1 MLRDFEKI
9 NQFQIPTHYIEVEVT
24 EHMLGDR
31 GSEYVIRALN
41 KLKQHGVR
49 IALDDF
55 GTGFS
60 SLTHI
65 RDYPIDSLKVDCSF
79 IQKMQHDP
87 SIYAIVQAIGFTRS
101 KFITWAY
108 RRRNRN
114 SRTRR
119 TASTIWL

>member
-1 MLRDFEKI
+1 
-9 NQFQIPTHYIEVEVT
+9 
-24 EHMLGDR
+24 MLGDR

-65 RDYPIDSLKVDCSF
+65 RDYPIDCLKLIVALYKRCNMIHPF
-79 IQKMQHDP
+79 MQLFR
-87 SIYAIVQAIGFTRS
+87 QL
-101 KFITWAY
+101 AY
-108 RRRNRN
+108 LLQI
-114 SRTRR
+114 SH
-119 TASTIWL
+119 SD

>member
-1 MLRDFEKI
+1 MSCTEKKI
-9 NQFQIPTHYIEVEVT
+9 NHLEIPTHLIEVEVT

-65 RDYPIDSLKVDCSF
+65 RDYPIDCLK
-79 IQKMQHDP
+79 
-87 SIYAIVQAIGFTRS
+87 
-101 KFITWAY
+101 
-108 RRRNRN
+108 
-114 SRTRR
+114 SR
-119 TASTIWL
+119 L

>member
-1 MLRDFEKI
+1 M
-9 NQFQIPTHYIEVEVT
+9 
-24 EHMLGDR
+24 
-31 GSEYVIRALN
+31 IRALN

-87 SIYAIVQAIGFTRS
+87 SIYAIVQAIGLLAQIYHSGLSLKELKLLNKKNYFD
-101 KFITWAY
+101 
-108 RRRNRN
+108 NLV
-114 SRTRR
+114 
-119 TASTIWL
+119 TA

>member
-1 MLRDFEKI
+1 
-9 NQFQIPTHYIEVEVT
+9 
-24 EHMLGDR
+24 MLGDR

-41 KLKQHGVR
+41 KLKQYGVR

-65 RDYPIDSLKVDCSF
+65 RDYPIDCLKVDCSF

-87 SIYAIVQAIGFTRS
+87 SIYAIVQAIGLLAPNLSLGLIAEGIETPEQEELLLQFGYNIGQGFYLNQLLMLIR
-101 KFITWAY
+101 
-108 RRRNRN
+108 
-114 SRTRR
+114 
-119 TASTIWL
+119 